1 MSAQSFVS
9 VQSANDKSA
18 SFDAVLIS
26 RDGRR
31 KALVARI
38 SGAAL
43 AVVALERLLSV
54 YGVGSSGAFAA
65 VTALALLP
73 WVCAPL
79 YRSRRLTERVRMNNG
94 VIRISRYV
102 ENRLVDQRKFK
113 ALGLGVDCQSNAARD
128 CMRIELAARDRTFEI
143 GAHLTPS
150 ERGKFLA
157 RFLEALQEAGVDPQ
171 IRKTLG
177 PPISSMKRRSKRIGL
192 RPVPRFRL
200 FGERWTGC
208 RYGRAAADLS
218 PPAAP
223 ATRDAAQRLLGLDA
237 RRERR
242 RSDAVT
248 AMDGKID
255 SESNGNGRRIGS

>member
-9 VQSANDKSA
+9 IQSTKEKSA

-26 RDGRR
+26 RDGHR

-43 AVVALERLLSV
+43 AVVALERLLNV

-65 VTALALLP
+65 VAALALLP

-79 YRSRRLTERVRMNNG
+79 YRGRRLTERVRMNNG

-102 ENRLVDQRKFK
+102 QNRLVDQRRFK

-150 ERGKFLA
+150 ERGKFLV

-171 IRKTLG
+171 IRRTFG
-177 PPISSMKRRSKRIGL
+177 PPISSVRRRSRRIGL
-192 RPVPRFRL
+192 RSVSRFRL
-200 FGERWTGC
+200 LGERRIGC
-208 RYGRAAADLS
+208 RHGRAAADLS
-218 PPAAP
+218 PPGAP
-223 ATRDAAQRLLGLDA
+223 VARDSEQRLLGLDA
-237 RRERR
+237 RRERG

-248 AMDGKID
+248 AMDEKID
-255 SESNGNGRRIGS
+255 SESNGNERRI